1 MSHKQQ
7 PSTPK
12 NHGLKTVAL
21 STTHPNTPKQPDSSG
36 RKPHTVPRVVR
47 HATCEIMRSRGYDP
61 TGERA
66 VECAATAVIVC
77 ESCGPMCAHCAQ
89 HTQCFHDEHKPIPA
103 DELQSSTFDG
113 SEPIEPKPLHAVVYL
128 ELTCPNCGSI
138 RLALPKN
145 LEPQTHGPMGCPICA
160 AESPGR
166 YLAHGLTQRDLPFYE
181 AFYPEP
187 ITFVRRSNPLP
198 PCARQLVARIIRRAE
213 SVSTTRCWVLEF
225 KLCTRQQTKLPL
237 VLSA

>member
-1 MSHKQQ
+1 
-7 PSTPK
+7 
-12 NHGLKTVAL
+12 
-21 STTHPNTPKQPDSSG
+21 
-36 RKPHTVPRVVR
+36 
-47 HATCEIMRSRGYDP
+47 MRSRGYDP

-187 ITFVRRSNPLP
+187 LVPSAPRIPWDRLP
-198 PCARQLVARIIRRAE
+198 PRPADADQIATN
-213 SVSTTRCWVLEF
+213 STFSGNKKNLQN
-225 KLCTRQQTKLPL
+225 K
-237 VLSA
+237 